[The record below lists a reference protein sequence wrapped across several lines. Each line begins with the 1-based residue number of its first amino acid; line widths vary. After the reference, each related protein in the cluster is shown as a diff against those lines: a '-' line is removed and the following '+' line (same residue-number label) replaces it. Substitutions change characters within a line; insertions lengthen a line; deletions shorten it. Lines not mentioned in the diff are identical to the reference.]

1 MAEHV
6 DTTELSGLSEQD
18 DDVVKSGVAFDAA
31 TADRSSRRSLLVSG
45 VVVAALAALVGW
57 LGYRG
62 YEPDQTRRDSSLFLA
77 AGRQAALNLTT
88 IDYTRVD
95 ADMQRILDSST
106 GAFRDD
112 FAKRSAPFV
121 AVVKKAQSKAQG
133 SIAAAGIQSQ
143 GRDEAQ
149 VLVAVTVKTS
159 TLAGADP
166 EPRSWRMRI
175 TVQKTQSD
183 LKVSDVQFVP

>member
-6 DTTELSGLSEQD
+6 DTAELSELSKQD
-18 DDVVKSGVAFDAA
+18 DDDVDSGVNIDAA
-31 TADRSSRRSLLVSG
+31 TANGSSLRPLLVS
-45 VVVAALAALVGW
+45 VLIVATLAGLVGW
-57 LGYRG
+57 LGFRAH
-62 YEPDQTRRDSSLFLA
+62 EPNQTRRDSDLFLA

-95 ADMQRILDSST
+95 ADMQRILDAST

-121 AVVKKAQSKAQG
+121 AVVKKAQSKAEG
-133 SIAAAGIQSQ
+133 TIAAAGIQSQ

-149 VLVAVTVKTS
+149 VLVAVTVKTA
-159 TLAGADP
+159 TVAGPDP

-183 LKVSDVQFVP
+183 LKISDVQFVP